1 MQNNTRAAAPMTP
14 DVKLGAANAPEPSI
28 LTRLTARAVILG
40 ERLDHRGL
48 GPGGSALADPVPISA
63 PAPTTAFAFRWGAV
77 VIFGADPG
85 QEAALLELLRPRIT
99 NPAAN
104 PTEETALIA
113 LGAER
118 DGVDAEGVI
127 QLCDQAPERLAVVAD
142 ALAKSAALAQQESH
156 IAEALDRVEPAVAGL
171 RLAGRLRVSSRA
183 LQFQIG
189 HALSAQSRGLV
200 RVEAADKPEVLW
212 DHPELERL
220 HARLADE
227 YELRERGAALERKL
241 AWIGNTIQTLL
252 SLIQARR
259 ALGLEAAVVAL
270 VGIEV
275 AFTLYEHVIRPLWH

>member
-1 MQNNTRAAAPMTP
+1 MQEVPRATEHPGSDQTNAAPRP
-14 DVKLGAANAPEPSI
+14 L
-28 LTRLTARAVILG
+28 LRARAVILG

-48 GPGGSALADPVPISA
+48 GPGGNAMADPVPIAA
-63 PAPTTAFAFRWGAV
+63 PAPISAFAFRWGAV
-77 VIFGADPG
+77 VIFGADPT
-85 QEAALLELLRPRIT
+85 EEATLLAALGSRIT
-99 NPAAN
+99 NPADSQA
-104 PTEETALIA
+104 EEVALIA

-142 ALAKSAALAQQESH
+142 ALAKSAALAQQEAR
-156 IAEALDRVEPAVAGL
+156 IADALDRLEPAVADL
-171 RLAGRLRVSSRA
+171 RAAGRLRFSSRA
-183 LQFQIG
+183 LHRQIG
-189 HALSAQSRGLV
+189 HALSSHSRNLA

-227 YELRERGAALERKL
+227 YELLERGAILERKL
-241 AWIGNTIQTLL
+241 VWIGNTIQTLL
-252 SLIQARR
+252 SLLQAKR

-275 AFTLYEHVIRPLWH
+275 VFTLYEHLIRPLWH

>member
-1 MQNNTRAAAPMTP
+1 MQEVPRATEHPGSDQTNAAPRP
-14 DVKLGAANAPEPSI
+14 L
-28 LTRLTARAVILG
+28 LRARAVILG

-48 GPGGSALADPVPISA
+48 GPGGNAMADPVPIAA
-63 PAPTTAFAFRWGAV
+63 PAPISAFAFRWGAV
-77 VIFGADPG
+77 VIFGADPTE
-85 QEAALLELLRPRIT
+85 EATLLAVLGPRIT
-99 NPAAN
+99 NPADSQA
-104 PTEETALIA
+104 EEVALIA

-142 ALAKSAALAQQESH
+142 ALAKSAALAQQEAR
-156 IAEALDRVEPAVAGL
+156 IADALDRLEPAVADL
-171 RLAGRLRVSSRA
+171 RAAGRLRFSSRA
-183 LQFQIG
+183 LHRQIG
-189 HALSAQSRGLV
+189 HALSAHSRNLA

-227 YELRERGAALERKL
+227 YELLERGAILERKL
-241 AWIGNTIQTLL
+241 GWIGDTIQTLL
-252 SLIQARR
+252 SLLQAKR

-275 AFTLYEHVIRPLWH
+275 VFTLYEHLIRPLWH

>member
-1 MQNNTRAAAPMTP
+1 MEEAPRATKDPSLDQTIAAQRP
-14 DVKLGAANAPEPSI
+14 L
-28 LTRLTARAVILG
+28 LHARAVILC

-48 GPGGSALADPVPISA
+48 GTGGTAMADPVPIAA
-63 PAPTTAFAFRWGAV
+63 PAPISAFAFRWGAV
-77 VIFGADPG
+77 VIFGADPAD
-85 QEAALLELLRPRIT
+85 EAALLASLAPRIT
-99 NPAAN
+99 NPADSLA
-104 PTEETALIA
+104 EETALIA

-142 ALAKSAALAQQESH
+142 ALAKSAALAQQEAR
-156 IAEALDRVEPAVAGL
+156 IADALDRLEPAVADL
-171 RLAGRLRVSSRA
+171 RAAGRLRFSSRA
-183 LQFQIG
+183 LHRQIG
-189 HALSAQSRGLV
+189 YALSAHSRNLA

-227 YELRERGAALERKL
+227 FELLERGAILERKL
-241 AWIGNTIQTLL
+241 VWIGNTIQTLL
-252 SLIQARR
+252 SLLQAKR

>member
-1 MQNNTRAAAPMTP
+1 MQEVPRATEHPGSDQANAAPRP
-14 DVKLGAANAPEPSI
+14 L
-28 LTRLTARAVILG
+28 LRARAVILG

-48 GPGGSALADPVPISA
+48 GPGGNAMADPVPIAA
-63 PAPTTAFAFRWGAV
+63 PAPISAFAFRWGAV
-77 VIFGADPG
+77 VIFGADPT
-85 QEAALLELLRPRIT
+85 EEATLLAALGSRIT
-99 NPAAN
+99 NPADSQA
-104 PTEETALIA
+104 EEVALIA

-142 ALAKSAALAQQESH
+142 ALAKSAALAQQEAR
-156 IAEALDRVEPAVAGL
+156 IAGALDRLEPAVADL
-171 RLAGRLRVSSRA
+171 RAAGRLRFSSRA
-183 LQFQIG
+183 LHRQIG
-189 HALSAQSRGLV
+189 HALSAHSRNLA

-227 YELRERGAALERKL
+227 YELLERGAILERKL
-241 AWIGNTIQTLL
+241 AWIGDTIQTLL
-252 SLIQARR
+252 SLLQARR
-259 ALGLEAAVVAL
+259 ALGLEAAVVVL

>member
-1 MQNNTRAAAPMTP
+1 MQEVPRATEHPGSDQTNAAPRP
-14 DVKLGAANAPEPSI
+14 L
-28 LTRLTARAVILG
+28 LRARAVILG

-48 GPGGSALADPVPISA
+48 GPGGNAMADPVPIAA
-63 PAPTTAFAFRWGAV
+63 PAPISAFAFRWGAV
-77 VIFGADPG
+77 VIFGADPT
-85 QEAALLELLRPRIT
+85 EEATLLAALGSRIT
-99 NPAAN
+99 NPADSQA
-104 PTEETALIA
+104 EEVALIA

-142 ALAKSAALAQQESH
+142 ALAKSAALAQQEAR
-156 IAEALDRVEPAVAGL
+156 IAGALDRLEPAVAAL
-171 RLAGRLRVSSRA
+171 RAAGRLRFSSPA
-183 LQFQIG
+183 LHRQIG
-189 HALSAQSRGLV
+189 HALSAHSRNLA

-227 YELRERGAALERKL
+227 YELLERGAILERKL
-241 AWIGNTIQTLL
+241 GWIGDTIQTLL
-252 SLIQARR
+252 SLLQARR
-259 ALGLEAAVVAL
+259 ALGLEAAVVVL

>member
-1 MQNNTRAAAPMTP
+1 MQNTTPPQAAPDT
-14 DVKLGAANAPEPSI
+14 L
-28 LTRLTARAVILG
+28 LRARAVILG

-48 GPGGSALADPVPISA
+48 GPGGSAMADPVPIA
-63 PAPTTAFAFRWGAV
+63 APTPINAFAFRWGAV
-77 VIFGADPG
+77 VIFGADAT
-85 QEAALLELLRPRIT
+85 QEAALLTALAARIT
-99 NPAAN
+99 NPADN
-104 PTEETALIA
+104 PAEETVLIA

-127 QLCDQAPERLAVVAD
+127 QLCDSAPERLAVVAD
-142 ALAKSAALAQQESH
+142 ALAKSAALTQQEAR
-156 IAEALDRVEPAVAGL
+156 IAEALDRLEPAVAAL
-171 RLAGRLRVSSRA
+171 RSAGRLRFSSRA
-183 LQFQIG
+183 LHRQIG
-189 HALSAQSRGLV
+189 HALSAHSRNLA

-220 HARLADE
+220 HARLSDE

-275 AFTLYEHVIRPLWH
+275 AFTLYEHVIRPLWP